1 MSRNVG
7 VFSMIFLFVCLN
19 MGSWMLNEFEVLG
32 DYKVEMSESPLS
44 IQEHLASINVIE
56 GLFMGAVS
64 ITIGILIKLLTGN
77 LVYGGTAVLV
87 IFALEIFFPMVRW
100 IVAGFPIFLLNIGAP
115 PQIVTVIG
123 LLQGV
128 VWFWFIFSV
137 LSGRVTET

>member
-19 MGSWMLNEFEVLG
+19 MGAWMLNEFEVLG
-32 DYKVEMSESPLS
+32 DYKIEMSESPLS
-44 IQEHLASINVIE
+44 IQEHLASISAVE
-56 GLFMGAVS
+56 GLLMGAVS
-64 ITIGILIKLLTGN
+64 VTVGILIKLLTGN

-87 IFALEIFFPMVRW
+87 IFALEMFFPMVRW

-115 PQIVTVIG
+115 PQIVTIIG

-137 LSGRVTET
+137 LSGRTTET